1 MTRGDRAALKQ
12 HTPGGVL
19 QSCLGSASGARD
31 GASFTKPDTYDAQER
46 DRRNYDCCD
55 ASEPLA
61 TVDTAL
67 GPLSQ

>member
-31 GASFTKPDTYDAQER
+31 GASFTNPDTYDAQER
-46 DRRNYDCCD
+46 DD

-61 TVDTAL
+61 TIDTAL